1 MGGLVDTIRR
11 GANFAVG
18 KGYKTSGE
26 RKRAREGREAV
37 AEKGARDTEQLRLDE
52 MFAGGLM
59 PDEDFLKRAARRK
72 AARRRG
78 SRADTVLTED
88 TLG

>member
-1 MGGLVDTIRR
+1 MGGLVDTLRR

-26 RKRAREGREAV
+26 RKRARVGREEAA
-37 AEKGARDTEQLRLDE
+37 AESKASAEQLRLDE

-59 PDEDFLKRAARRK
+59 PDADFLKRIARRK
-72 AARRRG
+72 AAMRRG